1 MGDFV
6 YFLVGGALFALMMA
20 YAVRSN
26 RIEAKH
32 RKDQYSGQAID
43 AAAEEPWRHQGD

>member
-6 YFLVGGALFALMMA
+6 YFLLGGALFALIMA

-32 RKDQYSGQAID
+32 RKDQHSGQAID
-43 AAAEEPWRHQGD
+43 AAAAESWRHHSS

>member
-32 RKDQYSGQAID
+32 RKDQHSGQA
-43 AAAEEPWRHQGD
+43 AAAESWRHHSS